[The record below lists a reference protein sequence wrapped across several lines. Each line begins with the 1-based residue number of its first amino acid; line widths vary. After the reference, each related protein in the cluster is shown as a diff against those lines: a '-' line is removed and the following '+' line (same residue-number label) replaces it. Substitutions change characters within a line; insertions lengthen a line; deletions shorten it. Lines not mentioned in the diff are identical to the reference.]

1 MTRINVVPA
10 PELSDA
16 WLLAE
21 YRELPRVL
29 KQPVNITDAPAR
41 YQLGTGHVKWAR
53 KHGVF
58 VCKRMDQLVQ
68 EMCYRGFCP
77 TYTRGLRAFL
87 TPEMLDYTVTAQDL
101 QLNRARL
108 KHKYQLRPHVH
119 VWTRR
124 VKPTYLRETLSSN
137 F

>member
-10 PELSDA
+10 QELSDA

-29 KQPVNITDAPAR
+29 KQPLNLTGAPTR
-41 YQLGTGHVKWAR
+41 YQLGKGHVKWAR

-68 EMCYRGFCP
+68 EMYLRGFCP
-77 TYTRGLRAFL
+77 AYTRGLYAFL
-87 TPEMLDYTVTAQDL
+87 TPEMLDYTVTLQDL

-108 KHKYQLRPHVH
+108 LQKYQLRPHVH

-124 VKPTYLRETLSSN
+124 AKPNYLL
-137 F
+137 